1 MKKRFLSILATLCLC
16 LTLLPATALADSSV
30 DRPPLQVDSWAGL
43 QENIIQSE
51 DKEDNVINIQ
61 LTKGI
66 IWDRGSIV
74 IPEGK
79 TVTLDLN
86 GCKIDANKSGT
97 AIQVFGTLTIN
108 NSGESQ
114 SGMLDTGPAGGA
126 IMNGT
131 ATSGSPA
138 GGIYIAPGG
147 QVTMNGGWIAL
158 CKTSLSNKV
167 NGNTNYYGS
176 GGVYISENASFTMNS
191 GIIQDCTTDIDKTSD
206 VTAGSVVN
214 NGTFTIGTFVNITF
228 GYQSTIPKVPSV
240 YNCEKGI
247 FTSNSGFVY
256 GNITNKGTIQRTTPI
271 PNDANIKGFAGTVT
285 NRGSI
290 TGGKFSGTVTNNNLI
305 SGGTF
310 LNTVSNVTSATISN
324 GTFSSEVT
332 NKGSITGGTF
342 SGMVKNSQ
350 GKITNGTFTGT
361 VENKNGEML
370 GKISGGDFSKANIT
384 NGRYT
389 VDITIGQ
396 NMTIRSGDAKQIGL
410 IVQDMTPVVVT
421 ADDGYYFPVDYPVA
435 EKDGVTVTRN
445 SASQVT
451 VSGMPYFNVDITLK
465 DATAK
470 TKAATPSAVFT
481 ATDSDTGKLT
491 DVDSGMQYSLDKG
504 ATWKNINGSSAEL
517 TGLTSSTEIWIIKK
531 GGETALDSAIQTIK
545 LTQAA
550 TPNAT
555 FAATGTSTGTLNGV
569 TSGMQYR
576 IGKGE
581 WSDITGGSAAL
592 NGLSKGSVIHVRRTG
607 GENTLFSQSQDITLA
622 QAEKPNATFTATDA
636 STGTL
641 SGVTTGMKYKIGN
654 GGWNEI
660 SSNADISLNDL
671 SACTIS
677 VMQRGGE
684 KLDSETQTIQVTKP
698 NAPAVTAQ
706 NCINGNDGKLTG
718 VNNTMEYRSSGAGS
732 WIAIDGSEIPD
743 LAAGS
748 YEVRYKANGTA
759 LASAPQT
766 VTIGSYAAQLT
777 KSNNDVSYYDSL
789 KAAVDAATSNSGST
803 VKLLQNCT
811 SGQISITDECN
822 FTIDLNGKTINS
834 TDTAL
839 IRLETDRR
847 QQSIQLINTASQN
860 AAVHANQ
867 AVYLSQNSHLTIG
880 TPDGSSKILFELSD
894 TLFTAGDN
902 SNGTTITIYGGTYKT
917 IGDWAVSVQNKGAAA
932 TIYGGTFIGTNAGVR
947 LHNNTSPIDTLTI
960 YGGTFY
966 ADKSEGF
973 GLRVSGS
980 QSKALLQGG
989 TYASICVTDSNTLS
1003 SILSEGYAYKDNTNN
1018 WVNNPNGNS
1027 LAKVMVQKAPIQ
1039 NLSVIA
1045 PAETVYGQPVSITA
1059 TPTLLNSS
1067 SEVSYKWYQ
1076 GNDEI
1081 SDANESVYNTA
1092 VGLDAGSYTFRCEV
1106 SCDGYITSK
1115 SVDLKVSKADCQIT
1129 PPAAKENLVYT
1140 GKEQAL
1146 ITAGK
1151 ADGGTMKYSLNGTD
1165 WQDTVPVGTN
1175 AGTYT
1180 VQYQVIGDGNHNNT
1194 KPASV
1199 SVTIA
1204 RQLVEVPEAD
1214 ATVFTYDGE
1223 KKTYTIAENDN
1234 YTVANTEQ
1242 TNAGTYTVT
1251 VTLKDTENFVWND
1264 KTDAMKEFPFVI
1276 APAKVTVTIKDKSAY
1291 VGSKTAPDLRNPEED
1306 KDYTISGLIGEDTLT
1321 GRVKLKYNPATPDL
1335 TKVSDMTQITDNGST
1350 LANSNYDVTYVEGK
1364 LTVTHRP
1371 SSGGSSSGSST
1382 VKTETTKN
1390 DDGSTTKT
1398 ETKKDGTVIETTTG
1412 KDGSVTKIETKA
1424 ETKPD
1429 GTKAETKS
1437 ETVTNKDGSK
1447 IESETRTETKKD
1459 GTVTESKTETITSK
1473 DGTKSETKSET
1484 KTDKNGV
1491 TSGTETTKTTTANGS
1506 TGMTVTTIKNG
1517 ESKTAAEAKVSSKA
1531 VEDAKKNGEAVK
1543 APVEVKASRNS
1554 NTAPTVKVEL
1564 PKNSGETKVEI
1575 PVSNVK
1581 PGTVAVL
1588 VHPDGTEEILK
1599 DSIPTEDGIRLTV
1612 DGNATVKIVDNSK
1625 GFIDI
1630 RDHWAEDA
1638 IDFVSARGLVN
1649 GMSATIYA
1657 PNNSTTRAQL
1667 WTILARQNDV
1677 DLTGGSIWYEKAQNW
1692 AKEKGISDGTNPN
1705 GTINRAQMV
1714 TMLWRAMGQP
1724 APTAAATFTDVSAD
1738 SYYAQAV
1745 AWAIENGITTGVG
1758 GGRFDPNSTCT
1769 RAQIATFLYRLY
1781 LSR

>member
-16 LTLLPATALADSSV
+16 LTLLPAAAMAGSSTPV
-30 DRPPLQVDSWAGL
+30 DVNTWAGL
-43 QENIIQSE
+43 QAAINDNKDAKLTDNIIWGGSSLTVPTG
-51 DKEDNVINIQ
+51 KNVTI
-61 LTKGI
+61 
-66 IWDRGSIV
+66 
-74 IPEGK
+74 
-79 TVTLDLN
+79 DLN
-86 GCKIDANKSGT
+86 GHSIDADSKGT
-97 AIQVFGTLTIN
+97 AIQVCGNLIIN
-108 NSGESQ
+108 GNQG
-114 SGMLDTGPAGGA
+114 DIITNGA
-126 IMNGT
+126 
-131 ATSGSPA
+131 ATDGSPA
-138 GGIYIAPGG
+138 GGIYIATGG
-147 QVTMNGGWIAL
+147 RVTMNGGMIAN
-158 CKTSLSNKV
+158 CSAGTQTTTGV
-167 NGNTNYYGS
+167 
-176 GGVYISENASFTMNS
+176 GGVYVSKDATFEMNAGYIAQCSGGNESNLLGSPHAASVLNKGTFTMNS
-191 GIIQDCTTDIDKTSD
+191 TASIWDSKGGSLFAGIVLYNS
-206 VTAGSVVN
+206 
-214 NGTFTIGTFVNITF
+214 GTFNATGGFIGT
-228 GYQSTIPKVPSV
+228 
-240 YNCEKGI
+240 
-247 FTSNSGFVY
+247 NSADKQLVC
-256 GNITNKGTIQRTTPI
+256 NANTGTIQNSGNNTTTI
-271 PNDANIKGFAGTVT
+271 YSTVY
-285 NRGSI
+285 N
-290 TGGKFSGTVTNNNLI
+290 SGVI

-310 LNTVSNVTSATISN
+310 NGAVSNQE
-324 GTFSSEVT
+324 G
-332 NKGSITGGTF
+332 
-342 SGMVKNSQ
+342 
-350 GKITNGTFTGT
+350 GKIKGGSFTTLDGYKYSVT
-361 VENKNGEML
+361 VTL
-370 GKISGGDFSKANIT
+370 GQYMHSSDALTQSGLLL
-384 NGRYT
+384 
-389 VDITIGQ
+389 Q
-396 NMTIRSGDAKQIGL
+396 NMES
-410 IVQDMTPVVVT
+410 VVVT
-421 ADDGYYFPVDYPVA
+421 ADNGYYFPTDYTVA
-435 EKDGVTVTRN
+435 EKDDGVTVTRD
-445 SASQVT
+445 SASQVR
-451 VSGMPYFNVDITLK
+451 VSGMPCFNVDITLPA
-465 DATAK
+465 ATAK
-470 TKAATPSAVFT
+470 TQAETPKASFT
-481 ATDSDTGKLT
+481 ATGSDTGTLSN
-491 DVDSGMQYSLDKG
+491 VDSGMQYSLDNG
-504 ATWKNINGSSAEL
+504 GNWNAINGTNATL
-517 TGLTSSTEIWIIKK
+517 TGLTSGTEIQIIKK
-531 GGETALDSAIQTIK
+531 GGATATDSAIQTIK

-550 TPNAT
+550 TPTAS
-555 FAATGTSTGTLNGV
+555 FAATGTNTGTLNGV

-581 WSDITGGSAAL
+581 WSDITGESAAL
-592 NGLSKGSVIHVRRTG
+592 TGLSKGSVIHVRRTG
-607 GENTLFSQSQDITLA
+607 GENTLFSQSQDITLE
-622 QAEKPNATFTATDA
+622 QAEKPTVTFTATDA

-641 SGVTTGMKYKIGN
+641 SSVTTGMKYKIGN
-654 GGWNEI
+654 GEWIAI

-684 KLDSETQTIQVTKP
+684 KLDSDAQTITVTKP
-698 NAPAVTAQ
+698 NAPAASVQ

-732 WIAIDGSEIPD
+732 WIAIDGSEVAG

-748 YEVRYKANGTA
+748 YEVRYKASGNA

-777 KSNNDVSYYDSL
+777 KADNRVSYYDSL
-789 KAAVDAATSNSGST
+789 KAAVDAAKNNSDST
-803 VKLLQNCT
+803 VKLLQDCA
-811 SGQISITDECN
+811 SGQISITDACK
-822 FTIDLNGKTINS
+822 FTIDLNGRTITS

-847 QQSIQLINTASQN
+847 EQSIQLTNTASQN
-860 AAVHANQ
+860 ATVHANQ
-867 AVYLSQNSHLTIG
+867 VVYLSQNSHLTIG
-880 TPDGSSKILFELSD
+880 TPDGSSNILFELSD

-917 IGDWAVSVQNKGAAA
+917 TGNWAVSVQNKGAAA
-932 TIYGGTFIGTNAGVR
+932 KIYGGSFTGGRAGVR
-947 LHNNTSPIDTLTI
+947 LHNNTAPNDSLTI
-960 YGGTFY
+960 YGGTFR
-966 ADKSEGF
+966 ADSSEGF
-973 GLRVSGS
+973 GLLVSGS

-989 TYASICVTDSNTLS
+989 TYDSVYVTDSNSLS
-1003 SILSEGYAYKDNTNN
+1003 SILSAGYAYKDNTNN

-1027 LAKVMVQKAPIQ
+1027 LTEVTVQKAPVQ
-1039 NLSVIA
+1039 NLSVTA
-1045 PAETVYGQPVSITA
+1045 PAETVYGQPVSIIA
-1059 TPTLLNSS
+1059 TPTLLDTS

-1076 GNDEI
+1076 GNTEI
-1081 SDANESVYNTA
+1081 AGASESVYNTA

-1115 SVDLKVSKADCQIT
+1115 SIDLQVNKADCQIT
-1129 PPAAKENLVYT
+1129 PPAAKEKLVYT

-1151 ADGGTMKYSLNGTD
+1151 ADGGTMQYSLNGTD

-1180 VQYQVIGDGNHNNT
+1180 VQYQVIGDSNHNNT

-1199 SVTIA
+1199 SVTID
-1204 RQLVEVPEAD
+1204 RQPVNVPEKD

-1223 KKTYTIAENDN
+1223 KKTYTIAANDN

-1264 KTDAMKEFPFVI
+1264 KTDAAKEFPFVI

-1291 VGSKTAPDLRNPEED
+1291 VGSKTAPDLSKPEKD

-1321 GRVKLKYNPATPDL
+1321 GSVKLKYNPATPDM
-1335 TKVSDMTQITDNGST
+1335 TKVSDTTQIVNNGST
-1350 LANSNYDVTYVEGK
+1350 LANSNYDVTYVDGK
-1364 LTVTHRP
+1364 LTVTYRP

-1412 KDGSVTKIETKA
+1412 KDGSVTKTETKA

-1447 IESETRTETKKD
+1447 VESETRTETKKD

-1506 TGMTVTTIKNG
+1506 TGMTVTTIENG
-1517 ESKTAAEAKVSSKA
+1517 ESKTEAAAKVSGKA

-1543 APVEVKASRNS
+1543 APVEVEATRNS
-1554 NTAPTVKVEL
+1554 DTAPTVKVEL
-1564 PKNSGETKVEI
+1564 PKGAGETKVEI
-1575 PVSNVK
+1575 PVSNAT

-1588 VHPDGTEEILK
+1588 VHPDGTEELLK
-1599 DSIPTEDGIRLTV
+1599 DSIPTENGIQLTV
-1612 DGNATVKIVDNSK
+1612 NDGATVKIIDNSK
-1625 GFIDI
+1625 GFIDTQ
-1630 RDHWAEDA
+1630 DHWAKDA

-1667 WTILARQNDV
+1667 WTILARQNDA
-1677 DLTGGSIWYEKAQNW
+1677 DLTGGNTWFENAQNW
-1692 AKEKGISDGTNPN
+1692 AKEKGISDGANPN
-1705 GTINRAQMV
+1705 AAINRAQMV
-1714 TMLWRAMGQP
+1714 TMLWRAVGQP
-1724 APTAAATFTDVSAD
+1724 APATEATFTDVSAD

-1758 GGRFDPNSTCT
+1758 GGRFDPTATCT
-1769 RAQIATFLYRLY
+1769 RAQIAAFLAR
-1781 LSR
+1781 SMK

>member
-16 LTLLPATALADSSV
+16 LTLLPATAMAGSSTTVDVSTWADLQAAIDGNNDAILTSNITWGGSS
-30 DRPPLQVDSWAGL
+30 
-43 QENIIQSE
+43 
-51 DKEDNVINIQ
+51 
-61 LTKGI
+61 LT
-66 IWDRGSIV
+66 V
-74 IPEGK
+74 PTGK
-79 TVTLDLN
+79 NVTLDLN
-86 GCKIDANKSGT
+86 GCKIDAQNQGT
-97 AIQVFGTLTIN
+97 AIQVYGTLTIN
-108 NSGESQ
+108 NSGTSQ
-114 SGMLDTGPAGGA
+114 SGMPDTGPAGGA

-131 ATSGSPA
+131 ATSDSPA

-158 CKTSLSNKV
+158 CTTSLSKE
-167 NGNTNYYGS
+167 NTSSGSTEYYGS

-191 GIIQDCTTDIDKTSD
+191 GFIQDCTTEVTKPSNHI
-206 VTAGSVVN
+206 TAGGVVN
-214 NGTFTIGTFVNITF
+214 NGTFTIGTFVNITY
-228 GYQSTIPKVPSV
+228 GYQSTIPQVPSV
-240 YNCEKGI
+240 YNCENGI
-247 FTSNSGFVY
+247 FTSNSGFVF
-256 GNITNKGTIQRTTPI
+256 GNIANKGTIQRTTPI

-310 LNTVSNVTSATISN
+310 LGTVSNGTDATISN

-342 SGMVKNSQ
+342 SGTVKNSQ
-350 GKITNGTFTGT
+350 GTITNGTFTGT
-361 VENKNGEML
+361 VENKNNRML
-370 GKISGGDFSKANIT
+370 GRISGGDFSKAHIT
-384 NGRYT
+384 NGKYT
-389 VDITIGQ
+389 VDVTIGQ

-410 IVQDMTPVVVT
+410 IVQNMTPVVVT
-421 ADDGYYFPVDYPVA
+421 ADNGYYFPVDYPVD
-435 EKDGVTVTRN
+435 EKDGVKVTRN

-451 VSGMPYFNVDITLK
+451 VSGMPCFNVDITLPA
-465 DATAK
+465 ATAK
-470 TKAATPSAVFT
+470 TQAAAPSAVFT
-481 ATDSDTGKLT
+481 ATGSDTGTLSN
-491 DVDSGMQYSLDKG
+491 VDSGMQYRLDG
-504 ATWKNINGSSAEL
+504 GNWTDINGPSAEL
-517 TGLTSSTEIWIIKK
+517 TGLTSSTEIQIIKK
-531 GGETALDSAIQTIK
+531 GGATATDSAIQTIK

-550 TPNAT
+550 TPTAS
-555 FAATGTSTGTLNGV
+555 FAATGTDSGTLNGG

-581 WSDITGGSAAL
+581 WSDITGESAAL
-592 NGLSKGSVIHVRRTG
+592 TGLSKGSVIHVRTKG
-607 GENTLFSQSQDITLA
+607 GGTVLFSQPQDITLE
-622 QAEKPNATFTATDA
+622 QVEKPTATFTATDA

-641 SGVTTGMKYKIGN
+641 SGVTTGMKYKIGD

-677 VMQRGGE
+677 VMQRDGK

-698 NAPAVTAQ
+698 NAPAASVQ

-718 VNNTMEYRSSGAGS
+718 VDDTMEYRSSGAGS
-732 WIAIDGSEIPD
+732 WTAIDGSEVPG

-777 KSNNDVSYYDSL
+777 KSNTDVSYYNSL
-789 KAAVDAATSNSGST
+789 LEAVDAATSNSGST
-803 VKLLQNCT
+803 VKLLQNINVKAYSLVIEDCK
-811 SGQISITDECN
+811 N
-822 FTIDLNGKTINS
+822 PFTIDLNGKTLSTDIDPTAHPGNLVFYLKNNDAPLTLINS
-834 TDTAL
+834 ASTPAV
-839 IRLETDRR
+839 IRSQRAFH
-847 QQSIQLINTASQN
+847 IQYSGSVI
-860 AAVHANQ
+860 
-867 AVYLSQNSHLTIG
+867 IG
-880 TPDGSSKILFELSD
+880 KPDGSDNNIKFDLS
-894 TLFTAGDN
+894 TMLATSSENTG
-902 SNGTTITIYGGTYKT
+902 SITIYGGTFECPVN
-917 IGDWAVSVQNKGAAA
+917 VSTTANAGVSKV
-932 TIYGGTFIGTNAGVR
+932 TLYGGTFSQIGVAA
-947 LHNNTSPIDTLTI
+947 PATLV
-960 YGGTFY
+960 GTL
-966 ADKSEGF
+966 A
-973 GLRVSGS
+973 
-980 QSKALLQGG
+980 
-989 TYASICVTDSNTLS
+989 
-1003 SILSEGYAYKDNTNN
+1003 EGYAYKDNTNN

-1027 LAKVMVQKAPIQ
+1027 LTKVTVQKAPVQ
-1039 NLSVIA
+1039 NLSVTA
-1045 PAETVYGQPVSITA
+1045 PEGTVYGQSVSITA
-1059 TPTLLNSS
+1059 SPTLLNSS

-1076 GNDEI
+1076 GNTEI
-1081 SDANESVYNTA
+1081 AGANESVYTA

-1106 SCDGYITSK
+1106 SCDGYITSQ
-1115 SVDLKVSKADCQIT
+1115 SVDLKVNKADCQIT
-1129 PPAAKENLVYT
+1129 PPAAVEKLVYT

-1151 ADGGTMKYSLNGTD
+1151 ADGGTMQYSLNGTD

-1204 RQLVEVPEAD
+1204 RQPVNVPEPD

-1223 KKTYTIAENDN
+1223 KKTYTIAANDN
-1234 YTVANTEQ
+1234 YTVANAEQ
-1242 TNAGTYTVT
+1242 TNAGTYTVS
-1251 VTLKDTENFVWND
+1251 VTLKDTKNFVWND
-1264 KTDAMKEFPFVI
+1264 KTDAAKGYTFVI

-1291 VGSKTAPDLRNPEED
+1291 VGSKTAPDLSNPEKD

-1321 GRVKLKYNPATPDL
+1321 GSVKLKYNPATPDL

-1350 LANSNYDVTYVEGK
+1350 LANSNYDVTYVDGK
-1364 LTVTHRP
+1364 LTVTYRP

-1412 KDGSVTKIETKA
+1412 KDGSVTKTETKT

-1429 GTKAETKS
+1429 GTKVETKN
-1437 ETVTNKDGSK
+1437 ETETNKDGSK
-1447 IESETRTETKKD
+1447 VESETRTETKKD

-1506 TGMTVTTIKNG
+1506 TGMTVTTIENG

-1543 APVEVKASRNS
+1543 APVEVEATRNS
-1554 NTAPTVKVEL
+1554 DTAPTVKVEL
-1564 PKNSGETKVEI
+1564 PKGAGETKVEI

-1588 VHPDGTEEILK
+1588 VHPDGTEELLK
-1599 DSIPTEDGIRLTV
+1599 DSIPTENGIQLTV
-1612 DGNATVKIVDNSK
+1612 DGSATVKIIDNSK
-1625 GFIDI
+1625 GFIDTQ
-1630 RDHWAEDA
+1630 DHWAKDA

-1667 WTILARQNDV
+1667 WTILARQNDA
-1677 DLTGGSIWYEKAQNW
+1677 DLNGGNTWFENAQNW
-1692 AKEKGISDGTNPN
+1692 AKAKGISDGANPN
-1705 GTINRAQMV
+1705 AAINRAQMV
-1714 TMLWRAMGQP
+1714 TMLWRAVGQP
-1724 APTAAATFTDVSAD
+1724 TAGGTANFTDVPTD

-1745 AWAIENGITTGVG
+1745 AWAVENGITAGVG
-1758 GGRFDPNSTCT
+1758 GGRFDPTATCT
-1769 RAQIATFLYRLY
+1769 RAQIAAFLAR
-1781 LSR
+1781 SMK

>member
-1 MKKRFLSILATLCLC
+1 MVPPKEEPNDFHHGGITMKKRFLSILATLCLC
-16 LTLLPATALADSSV
+16 LTLLPATAMAGSSTTVDVSTWADLQAAIDGNNDAILTSNITWGGSS
-30 DRPPLQVDSWAGL
+30 
-43 QENIIQSE
+43 
-51 DKEDNVINIQ
+51 
-61 LTKGI
+61 LT
-66 IWDRGSIV
+66 V
-74 IPEGK
+74 PTGK
-79 TVTLDLN
+79 NVTLDLN
-86 GCKIDANKSGT
+86 GCKIDAQNQGT
-97 AIQVFGTLTIN
+97 AIQVYGTLTIN
-108 NSGESQ
+108 NSGTSQ
-114 SGMLDTGPAGGA
+114 SGMPDTGPAGGA

-131 ATSGSPA
+131 ATSDSPA

-158 CKTSLSNKV
+158 CTTSLSKE
-167 NGNTNYYGS
+167 NTSSGSTEYYGS

-191 GIIQDCTTDIDKTSD
+191 GFIQDCTTEVTKPSNHI
-206 VTAGSVVN
+206 TAGGVVN
-214 NGTFTIGTFVNITF
+214 NGTFTIGTFVNITY
-228 GYQSTIPKVPSV
+228 GYQSTIPQVPSV
-240 YNCEKGI
+240 YNCENGI
-247 FTSNSGFVY
+247 FTSNSGFVF
-256 GNITNKGTIQRTTPI
+256 GNIANKGTIQRTTPI

-310 LNTVSNVTSATISN
+310 LGTVSNGTDATISN

-342 SGMVKNSQ
+342 SGTVKNSQ
-350 GKITNGTFTGT
+350 GTITNGTFTGT
-361 VENKNGEML
+361 VENKNNRML
-370 GKISGGDFSKANIT
+370 GRISGGDFSKAHIT
-384 NGRYT
+384 NGKYT
-389 VDITIGQ
+389 VDVTIGQ

-410 IVQDMTPVVVT
+410 IVQNMTPVVVT
-421 ADDGYYFPVDYPVA
+421 ADNGYYFPVDYPVD
-435 EKDGVTVTRN
+435 EKDGVKVTRN

-451 VSGMPYFNVDITLK
+451 VSGMPCFNVDITLPA
-465 DATAK
+465 ATAK
-470 TKAATPSAVFT
+470 TQAAAPSAVFT
-481 ATDSDTGKLT
+481 ATGSDTGTLSN
-491 DVDSGMQYSLDKG
+491 VDSGMQYRLDG
-504 ATWKNINGSSAEL
+504 GNWTDINGPSAEL
-517 TGLTSSTEIWIIKK
+517 TGLTSSTEIQIIKK
-531 GGETALDSAIQTIK
+531 GGATATDSAIQTIK

-550 TPNAT
+550 TPTAS
-555 FAATGTSTGTLNGV
+555 FAATGTDSGTLNGG

-581 WSDITGGSAAL
+581 WSDITGESAAL
-592 NGLSKGSVIHVRRTG
+592 TGLSKGSVIHVRTKG
-607 GENTLFSQSQDITLA
+607 GGTVLFSQPQDITLE
-622 QAEKPNATFTATDA
+622 QVEKPTATFTATDA

-641 SGVTTGMKYKIGN
+641 SGVTTGMKYKIGD

-677 VMQRGGE
+677 VMQRDGK

-698 NAPAVTAQ
+698 NAPAASVQ

-718 VNNTMEYRSSGAGS
+718 VDDTMEYRSSGAGS
-732 WIAIDGSEIPD
+732 WTAIDGSEVPG

-777 KSNNDVSYYDSL
+777 KSNTDVSYYNSL
-789 KAAVDAATSNSGST
+789 LEAVDAATSNSGST
-803 VKLLQNCT
+803 VKLLQNINVKAYSLVIEDCK
-811 SGQISITDECN
+811 N
-822 FTIDLNGKTINS
+822 PFTIDLNGKTLSTDIDPTAHPGNLVFYLKNNDAPLTLINS
-834 TDTAL
+834 ASTPAV
-839 IRLETDRR
+839 IRSQRAFH
-847 QQSIQLINTASQN
+847 IQYSGSVI
-860 AAVHANQ
+860 
-867 AVYLSQNSHLTIG
+867 IG
-880 TPDGSSKILFELSD
+880 KPDGSDNNIKFDLS
-894 TLFTAGDN
+894 TMLATSSENTG
-902 SNGTTITIYGGTYKT
+902 SITIYGGTFECPVN
-917 IGDWAVSVQNKGAAA
+917 VSTTANAGVSKV
-932 TIYGGTFIGTNAGVR
+932 TLYGGTFSQIGVAA
-947 LHNNTSPIDTLTI
+947 PATLV
-960 YGGTFY
+960 GTL
-966 ADKSEGF
+966 A
-973 GLRVSGS
+973 
-980 QSKALLQGG
+980 
-989 TYASICVTDSNTLS
+989 
-1003 SILSEGYAYKDNTNN
+1003 EGYAYKDNTNN

-1027 LAKVMVQKAPIQ
+1027 LTKVTVQKAPVQ
-1039 NLSVIA
+1039 NLSVTA
-1045 PAETVYGQPVSITA
+1045 PEGTVYGQSVSITA
-1059 TPTLLNSS
+1059 SPTLLNSS

-1076 GNDEI
+1076 GNTEI
-1081 SDANESVYNTA
+1081 AGANESVYTA

-1106 SCDGYITSK
+1106 SCDGYITSQ
-1115 SVDLKVSKADCQIT
+1115 SVDLKVNKADCQIT
-1129 PPAAKENLVYT
+1129 PPAAVEKLVYT

-1151 ADGGTMKYSLNGTD
+1151 ADGGTMQYSLNGTD

-1204 RQLVEVPEAD
+1204 RQPVNVPEPD

-1223 KKTYTIAENDN
+1223 KKTYTIAANDN
-1234 YTVANTEQ
+1234 YTVANAEQ
-1242 TNAGTYTVT
+1242 TNAGTYTVS
-1251 VTLKDTENFVWND
+1251 VTLKDTKNFVWND
-1264 KTDAMKEFPFVI
+1264 KTDAAKGYTFVI

-1291 VGSKTAPDLRNPEED
+1291 VGSKTAPDLSNPEKD

-1321 GRVKLKYNPATPDL
+1321 GSVKLKYNPATPDL

-1350 LANSNYDVTYVEGK
+1350 LANSNYDVTYVDGK
-1364 LTVTHRP
+1364 LTVTYRP

-1412 KDGSVTKIETKA
+1412 KDGSVTKTETKT

-1429 GTKAETKS
+1429 GTKVETKN
-1437 ETVTNKDGSK
+1437 ETETNKDGSK
-1447 IESETRTETKKD
+1447 VESETRTETKKD

-1506 TGMTVTTIKNG
+1506 TGMTVTTIENG

-1543 APVEVKASRNS
+1543 APVEVEATRNS
-1554 NTAPTVKVEL
+1554 DTAPTVKVEL
-1564 PKNSGETKVEI
+1564 PKGAGETKVEI

-1588 VHPDGTEEILK
+1588 VHPDGTEELLK
-1599 DSIPTEDGIRLTV
+1599 DSIPTENGIQLTV
-1612 DGNATVKIVDNSK
+1612 DGSATVKIIDNSK
-1625 GFIDI
+1625 GFIDTQ
-1630 RDHWAEDA
+1630 DHWAKDA

-1667 WTILARQNDV
+1667 WTILARQNDA
-1677 DLTGGSIWYEKAQNW
+1677 DLNGGNTWFENAQNW
-1692 AKEKGISDGTNPN
+1692 AKAKGISDGANPN
-1705 GTINRAQMV
+1705 AAINRAQMV
-1714 TMLWRAMGQP
+1714 TMLWRAVGQP
-1724 APTAAATFTDVSAD
+1724 TAGGTANFTDVPTD

-1745 AWAIENGITTGVG
+1745 AWAVENGITAGVG
-1758 GGRFDPNSTCT
+1758 GGRFDPTATCT
-1769 RAQIATFLYRLY
+1769 RAQIAAFLAR
-1781 LSR
+1781 SMK

>member
-16 LTLLPATALADSSV
+16 LTLLPATAMAESDSI
-30 DRPPLQVDSWAGL
+30 DQAKFFVDSWGDLRDTLTNSTEA
-43 QENIIQSE
+43 
-51 DKEDNVINIQ
+51 VINAQ
-61 LTKGI
+61 LTQGI
-66 IWDRGSIV
+66 TWEKGSIV

-86 GCKIDANKSGT
+86 GCKIDAQNQGT
-97 AIQVFGTLTIN
+97 AIQVYGTLTIN

-114 SGMLDTGPAGGA
+114 SGMQDTGPAGGA
-126 IMNGT
+126 IMYGT
-131 ATSGSPA
+131 ATSDSPA

-158 CKTSLSNKV
+158 CTTSLSKEN
-167 NGNTNYYGS
+167 NSSGSTEYYGS
-176 GGVYISENASFTMNS
+176 GGVYISENAGFTMNS
-191 GIIQDCTTDIDKTSD
+191 GFIQDCTTEVAKPSNHI
-206 VTAGSVVN
+206 TAGGVVN
-214 NGTFTIGTFVNITF
+214 NGTFTIGTFVNITY
-228 GYQSTIPKVPSV
+228 GYQSTIPNVPSV
-240 YNCEKGI
+240 YNCENGI
-247 FTSNSGFVY
+247 FTSNSSFVY

-271 PNDANIKGFAGTVT
+271 PNDANLKGFAGTVT

-290 TGGKFSGTVTNNNLI
+290 TGGKFSGEVKNNKLI

-310 LNTVSNVTSATISN
+310 LDTVSNGISATISD

-342 SGMVKNSQ
+342 SGMVKNGQ

-361 VENKNGEML
+361 VENKNNTVL
-370 GKISGGDFSKANIT
+370 GRISGGDFSKAEIT

-396 NMTIRSGDAKQIGL
+396 NMTIRSGDAKQTGL
-410 IVQDMTPVVVT
+410 IVQEMTPVVVT
-421 ADDGYYFPVDYPVA
+421 ADNGYYFPTDYPVA
-435 EKDGVTVTRN
+435 AKDGVKVTRN

-451 VSGMPYFNVDITLK
+451 VSGMPCFNVDITLP
-465 DATAK
+465 AAEAK
-470 TKAATPSAVFT
+470 TQAAAPSAVFT
-481 ATDSDTGKLT
+481 ATGSDTGKLT

-504 ATWKNINGSSAEL
+504 ATWNAINGTTATL
-517 TGLTSSTEIWIIKK
+517 TGLTSGTEIQIIKK
-531 GGETALDSAIQTIK
+531 GGATATDSAIQTIK

-550 TPNAT
+550 TPTAS
-555 FAATGTSTGTLNGV
+555 FAATGTDSGTLNGV
-569 TSGMQYR
+569 TSGMQYQ
-576 IGKGE
+576 IDNGA
-581 WSDITGGSAAL
+581 WSDITGESAAL
-592 NGLSKGSVIHVRRTG
+592 TGLSKGSVIHVRRTG
-607 GENTLFSQSQDITLA
+607 GENTLFSQSQDITLE

-641 SGVTTGMKYKIGN
+641 SGVTTGMKYKIGD

-660 SSNADISLNDL
+660 SSDADISLNDL

-677 VMQRGGE
+677 VMQRDGK

-698 NAPAVTAQ
+698 NAPAASVQ

-718 VNNTMEYRSSGAGS
+718 VDDTMEYRSSGAGS
-732 WIAIDGSEIPD
+732 WTAIDGSEVPG

-789 KAAVDAATSNSGST
+789 KAAVDAAKNNSGST
-803 VKLLQNCT
+803 VKLLQNIKVEAYSLGIEGCR
-811 SGQISITDECN
+811 N
-822 FTIDLNGKTINS
+822 PFTIDLNGKTLSTDIDPTAHPGNLVFYLKNNDAPLTLINS
-834 TDTAL
+834 ASTPAV
-839 IRLETDRR
+839 IRSQRAFH
-847 QQSIQLINTASQN
+847 IQYSGSVI
-860 AAVHANQ
+860 
-867 AVYLSQNSHLTIG
+867 IG
-880 TPDGSSKILFELSD
+880 KPDGSDSNIKFDLS
-894 TLFTAGDN
+894 TMLATSSENTG
-902 SNGTTITIYGGTYKT
+902 SITIYGGTFECPVN
-917 IGDWAVSVQNKGAAA
+917 VSTTANAGVSKV
-932 TIYGGTFIGTNAGVR
+932 TLYGGTFSTIGAAA
-947 LHNNTSPIDTLTI
+947 PATLV
-960 YGGTFY
+960 GTL
-966 ADKSEGF
+966 A
-973 GLRVSGS
+973 
-980 QSKALLQGG
+980 
-989 TYASICVTDSNTLS
+989 
-1003 SILSEGYAYKDNTNN
+1003 EGYAYKDNTDN

-1027 LAKVMVQKAPIQ
+1027 LTEVAVQKAPVQ
-1039 NLSVIA
+1039 KLSVTA
-1045 PAETVYGQPVSITA
+1045 PAATVYGQSVSITA

-1076 GNDEI
+1076 GNTEI
-1081 SDANESVYNTA
+1081 TDASESVYNTA

-1106 SCDGYITSK
+1106 SCDGYITSQ
-1115 SVDLKVSKADCQIT
+1115 SVDLKVNKADCQIT
-1129 PPAAKENLVYT
+1129 PPAAVEKLVYT

-1151 ADGGTMKYSLNGTD
+1151 ADGGTMQYCLT
-1165 WQDTVPVGTN
+1165 QD
-1175 AGTYT
+1175 GTYSENVPTGKNTGSYT
-1180 VQYQVIGDGNHNNT
+1180 VWYQAIGDGNHNDSA
-1194 KPASV
+1194 PASV
-1199 SVTIA
+1199 DVTIA
-1204 RQLVEVPEAD
+1204 RQPVDVPKED

-1223 KKTYTIAENDN
+1223 KKTYTIAANDN

-1242 TNAGTYTVT
+1242 MNAGTYTVT
-1251 VTLKDTENFVWND
+1251 VTLKDTKNFVWND
-1264 KTDAMKEFPFVI
+1264 KTDAAKEFPFVI

-1291 VGSKTAPDLRNPEED
+1291 VGSKTAPDLSNPEKD
-1306 KDYTISGLIGEDTLT
+1306 RDYTISGLIGEDTLT
-1321 GRVKLKYNPATPDL
+1321 GSVKLKYDPAIPDL

-1350 LANSNYDVTYVEGK
+1350 LANSNYDVTYVDGK
-1364 LTVTHRP
+1364 LTVTYRP

-1412 KDGSVTKIETKA
+1412 KDGSVTKTETKA

-1447 IESETRTETKKD
+1447 VESETRTETKKD
-1459 GTVTESKTETITSK
+1459 GTVTENKTETITSK

-1506 TGMTVTTIKNG
+1506 TGMTVTTIENG
-1517 ESKTAAEAKVSSKA
+1517 ESKTVAETTLSGKA

-1543 APVEVKASRNS
+1543 APVEVEASRNS

-1564 PKNSGETKVEI
+1564 PKGTGETKVEI

-1588 VHPDGTEEILK
+1588 VHPDGTEELLK
-1599 DSIPTEDGIRLTV
+1599 DSIPTENGIQLTV
-1612 DGNATVKIVDNSK
+1612 DGSATVKIIDNSK
-1625 GFIDI
+1625 GFIDTQ
-1630 RDHWAEDA
+1630 DHWAKDA

-1677 DLTGGSIWYEKAQNW
+1677 DLTGGKMDI
-1692 AKEKGISDGTNPN
+1692 
-1705 GTINRAQMV
+1705 
-1714 TMLWRAMGQP
+1714 
-1724 APTAAATFTDVSAD
+1724 
-1738 SYYAQAV
+1738 
-1745 AWAIENGITTGVG
+1745 IEV
-1758 GGRFDPNSTCT
+1758 
-1769 RAQIATFLYRLY
+1769 L
-1781 LSR
+1781 

>member
-16 LTLLPATALADSSV
+16 LTLLPATAMAESDSI
-30 DRPPLQVDSWAGL
+30 DQAKFFVDSWGDLRDTLTNSTEA
-43 QENIIQSE
+43 
-51 DKEDNVINIQ
+51 VINAQ
-61 LTKGI
+61 LTQGI
-66 IWDRGSIV
+66 TWEKGSIV

-86 GCKIDANKSGT
+86 GCKIDAQNQGT
-97 AIQVFGTLTIN
+97 AIQVYGTLTIN

-114 SGMLDTGPAGGA
+114 SGMQDTGPAGGA
-126 IMNGT
+126 IMYGT
-131 ATSGSPA
+131 ATSDSPA

-158 CKTSLSNKV
+158 CTTSLSKEN
-167 NGNTNYYGS
+167 NSSGSTEYYGS
-176 GGVYISENASFTMNS
+176 GGVYISENAGFTMNS
-191 GIIQDCTTDIDKTSD
+191 GFIQDCTTEVAKPSNHI
-206 VTAGSVVN
+206 TAGGVVN
-214 NGTFTIGTFVNITF
+214 NGTFTIGTFVNITY
-228 GYQSTIPKVPSV
+228 GYQSTIPNVPSV
-240 YNCEKGI
+240 YNCENGI
-247 FTSNSGFVY
+247 FTSNSSFVY

-271 PNDANIKGFAGTVT
+271 PNDANLKGFAGTVT

-290 TGGKFSGTVTNNNLI
+290 TGGKFSGEVKNNKLI

-310 LNTVSNVTSATISN
+310 LDTVSNGISATISD

-342 SGMVKNSQ
+342 SGMVKNGQ

-361 VENKNGEML
+361 VENKNNTVL
-370 GKISGGDFSKANIT
+370 GRISGGDFSKAEIT

-396 NMTIRSGDAKQIGL
+396 NMTIRSGDAKQTGL
-410 IVQDMTPVVVT
+410 IVQEMTPVVVT
-421 ADDGYYFPVDYPVA
+421 ADNGYYFPTDYPVA
-435 EKDGVTVTRN
+435 EKDGVKVTRN

-451 VSGMPYFNVDITLK
+451 VSGMPCFNVDITLP
-465 DATAK
+465 AAEAK
-470 TKAATPSAVFT
+470 TQTAAPSAVFT
-481 ATDSDTGKLT
+481 ATGSDTGKLT

-504 ATWKNINGSSAEL
+504 ATWNAINGTTATL
-517 TGLTSSTEIWIIKK
+517 TGLTSGTEIQIIKK
-531 GGETALDSAIQTIK
+531 GGATATDSAIQTIK

-550 TPNAT
+550 TPTAS
-555 FAATGTSTGTLNGV
+555 FAATGTDSGTLNGV
-569 TSGMQYR
+569 TSGMQYQ
-576 IGKGE
+576 IDNGA
-581 WSDITGGSAAL
+581 WSDITGESAAL
-592 NGLSKGSVIHVRRTG
+592 TGLSKGSVIHVRRTG
-607 GENTLFSQSQDITLA
+607 GENTLFSQSQDITLE

-641 SGVTTGMKYKIGN
+641 SGVTTGMKYKIGD

-660 SSNADISLNDL
+660 SSDADISLNDL

-677 VMQRGGE
+677 IMRNGGE
-684 KLDSETQTIQVTKP
+684 KLDSETQTITVTKP
-698 NAPAVTAQ
+698 NAPAATAQ

-718 VNNTMEYRSSGAGS
+718 VNNTMEYRSSGAENWKAVTGDEV
-732 WIAIDGSEIPD
+732 AG

-748 YEVRYKANGTA
+748 YEVRYKASGTA

-789 KAAVDAATSNSGST
+789 KAAVDAAKNNSDST
-803 VKLLQNCT
+803 VKLLQDCA
-811 SGQISITDECN
+811 SGQISITDACK
-822 FTIDLNGKTINS
+822 FTIDLNGRTITS

-847 QQSIQLINTASQN
+847 EQSIQLTNTASQN
-860 AAVHANQ
+860 ATVHANQ
-867 AVYLSQNSHLTIG
+867 VVYLSQNSHLTIG
-880 TPDGSSKILFELSD
+880 TPDGSSNILFELSD

-917 IGDWAVSVQNKGAAA
+917 TGNWAVSVQNKGAAA
-932 TIYGGTFIGTNAGVR
+932 KIYGGSFTGGRAGVR
-947 LHNNTSPIDTLTI
+947 LHNNTAPNDSLTI
-960 YGGTFY
+960 YGGTFR
-966 ADKSEGF
+966 ADSSEGF
-973 GLRVSGS
+973 GLLVSGS

-989 TYASICVTDSNTLS
+989 TYDSVYVTDSNSLS
-1003 SILSEGYAYKDNTNN
+1003 GILSAGYAYKDNTNN

-1027 LAKVMVQKAPIQ
+1027 LTEVTVQKAPVQ
-1039 NLSVIA
+1039 NLSVTA
-1045 PAETVYGQPVSITA
+1045 PAETVYGQPVSIIA
-1059 TPTLLNSS
+1059 TPTLLDTS

-1076 GNDEI
+1076 GNTEI
-1081 SDANESVYNTA
+1081 AGASESVYTA

-1115 SVDLKVSKADCQIT
+1115 SIDLQVNKADCQIT
-1129 PPAAKENLVYT
+1129 PPAAKEKLVYT

-1151 ADGGTMKYSLNGTD
+1151 ADGGTMQYSLNGTD

-1180 VQYQVIGDGNHNNT
+1180 VQYQVTGDSNHNDSA
-1194 KPASV
+1194 PASV
-1199 SVTIA
+1199 SVTID
-1204 RQLVEVPEAD
+1204 RQPVDVPKED
-1214 ATVFTYDGE
+1214 ATVFTYGGE
-1223 KKTYTIAENDN
+1223 KKTYTIAANDN

-1251 VTLKDTENFVWND
+1251 VTLKDTKNFVWND
-1264 KTDAMKEFPFVI
+1264 KTDAVKEFPFVI
-1276 APAKVTVTIKDKSAY
+1276 APAKVTVTIKDKSVY
-1291 VGSKTAPDLRNPEED
+1291 VGSKTAPDLSKPEKD
-1306 KDYTISGLIGEDTLT
+1306 RDYTISGLIGEDTLT
-1321 GRVKLKYNPATPDL
+1321 GSVKLKYDPATPDM
-1335 TKVSDMTQITDNGST
+1335 TKVSDTTQIVNNGST
-1350 LANSNYDVTYVEGK
+1350 LANSNYDVTYVNGK
-1364 LTVTHRP
+1364 LTVTYRP

-1412 KDGSVTKIETKA
+1412 KDGSVSKTETKT

-1429 GTKAETKS
+1429 GTKVETKN
-1437 ETVTNKDGSK
+1437 ETETNKDGSK
-1447 IESETRTETKKD
+1447 VESETRTETKKD

-1506 TGMTVTTIKNG
+1506 TGMTVTTIENG

-1543 APVEVKASRNS
+1543 IPVEVEATRNS
-1554 NTAPTVKVEL
+1554 NAAPTVKVEL
-1564 PKNSGETKVEI
+1564 PKGAGETKVEI
-1575 PVSNVK
+1575 PVSNAT

-1588 VHPDGTEEILK
+1588 VHPDGTEELLK
-1599 DSIPTEDGIRLTV
+1599 DSIPTENSIRLTV
-1612 DGNATVKIVDNSK
+1612 NGGATVKIIDNSK
-1625 GFIDI
+1625 GFIDTQ
-1630 RDHWAEDA
+1630 DHWAKDA

-1649 GMSATIYA
+1649 GMTATIYA

-1667 WTILARQNDV
+1667 WTILARQNDA
-1677 DLTGGSIWYEKAQNW
+1677 DLNGGNTWFENAQNW
-1692 AKEKGISDGTNPN
+1692 AKAKGISDGANPN
-1705 GTINRAQMV
+1705 AAINRAQMV
-1714 TMLWRAMGQP
+1714 TMLWRAVGQP
-1724 APTAAATFTDVSAD
+1724 TAGGTANFTDVPTD

-1745 AWAIENGITTGVG
+1745 AWAVENGITAGVG
-1758 GGRFDPNSTCT
+1758 GGRFDPTATCT
-1769 RAQIATFLYRLY
+1769 RAQIAAFLAR
-1781 LSR
+1781 SMK